1 MKEIV
6 KLDYDETDV
15 SDPDKMTIL
24 PHNWKEDTA
33 LMLTVT
39 DRVCK
44 GIEKARKLLAALLN
58 IYPWDALPAIDDSD
72 IARLWKAVN
81 EKELGDWCTY
91 DVTEINQYLEQRFCQ
106 PVAKASHAQIFP
118 LPIE

>member
-6 KLDYDETDV
+6 KLDYDEMDV

-33 LMLTVT
+33 LMLT
-39 DRVCK
+39 
-44 GIEKARKLLAALLN
+44 
-58 IYPWDALPAIDDSD
+58 
-72 IARLWKAVN
+72 
-81 EKELGDWCTY
+81 
-91 DVTEINQYLEQRFCQ
+91 VTEINQYLEQRFCQ

>member
-1 MKEIV
+1 MKEIL
-6 KLDYDETDV
+6 KLDYDEMDV

-44 GIEKARKLLAALLN
+44 GIESKEATCR
-58 IYPWDALPAIDDSD
+58 PA
-72 IARLWKAVN
+72 K
-81 EKELGDWCTY
+81 G
-91 DVTEINQYLEQRFCQ
+91 
-106 PVAKASHAQIFP
+106 
-118 LPIE
+118 

>member
-1 MKEIV
+1 MKEIL
-6 KLDYDETDV
+6 KLDYDEMDV

-44 GIEKARKLLAALLN
+44 GIEKARKLLPTLPWGSEIKIRLDSWYILGELKGYTPEQGYIVIRQFETDFVLALS
-58 IYPWDALPAIDDSD
+58 DSPET
-72 IARLWKAVN
+72 ISW
-81 EKELGDWCTY
+81 
-91 DVTEINQYLEQRFCQ
+91 
-106 PVAKASHAQIFP
+106 P
-118 LPIE
+118 L

>member
-1 MKEIV
+1 MKEILN
-6 KLDYDETDV
+6 LDYDEMDV

-44 GIEKARKLLAALLN
+44 GIEKARFQSTHSLRSATSFGLKLLMFHVVSIHALLAECDPGVPSFSLYIGGFN
-58 IYPWDALPAIDDSD
+58 PRTPCGV
-72 IARLWKAVN
+72 RLIQLK
-81 EKELGDWCTY
+81 T
-91 DVTEINQYLEQRFCQ
+91 
-106 PVAKASHAQIFP
+106 
-118 LPIE
+118 

>member
-1 MKEIV
+1 MKEIL
-6 KLDYDETDV
+6 KLDYDEMDV

-44 GIEKARKLLAALLN
+44 GIEKQGSYFPP
-58 IYPWDALPAIDDSD
+58 YPGEVRLKSGWILGTFWENLKD
-72 IARLWKAVN
+72 IRRNKGTL
-81 EKELGDWCTY
+81 
-91 DVTEINQYLEQRFCQ
+91 
-106 PVAKASHAQIFP
+106 
-118 LPIE
+118 